1 MGKYF
6 FFSTAL
12 CCPSLLMPFLLMWI
26 QSLLFYML
34 SLHTSQLNNP
44 VFAYKGQARCLQV
57 FTFFIIEN
65 TAPTSVAL
73 CQTRFTYIPYTNTSH
88 VMASRTLMNYLYFT
102 MFFVQLT
109 HLKNQFTVWNLSNT
123 FHGKKY
129 IQCFD
134 CHDLKKGHYKRSKS
148 LTNRMSYFIQSCESI
163 INE

>member
-6 FFSTAL
+6 SFLQHCAAL
-12 CCPSLLMPFLLMWI
+12 ACWCPFYLCGSNQQLATFLS
-26 QSLLFYML
+26 SLLFYIL

-44 VFAYKGQARCLQV
+44 VFAYKEQARCLQV

-73 CQTRFTYIPYTNTSH
+73 CQTRFTYYIPYTNTSH
-88 VMASRTLMNYLYFT
+88 VMTSRTLMNYLYFT

-134 CHDLKKGHYKRSKS
+134 CHNLKKGY
-148 LTNRMSYFIQSCESI
+148 
-163 INE
+163 